1 MNIAIANQK
10 GGTGKT
16 TTAVNLAGYL
26 SSWGKMTLLIDMD
39 PQAHATLGLGFNPE
53 ATSAS
58 MYDVM
63 VDGEKL
69 SSVIRSTE
77 SDKLRVAM
85 ANIDLAGLEL
95 ALASEWDRIGILRRM
110 LMEETEYDFII
121 MDCPPTLGLLTVNSL
136 VASDR
141 VIAPVQTQFY
151 ALRGLKLLVDTI
163 EKVQKLHPRSA
174 KLHLLP
180 TMYDG
185 RQVADR
191 DVLQVIKERFDKSLF
206 REGDEFIAIPKNIR
220 LSEASSSGQPI
231 HLYDPM
237 CPGAKSYEIVAKEV
251 TKWLSEEY
259 SSGD

>member
-1 MNIAIANQK
+1 MNIAVANQK

-26 SSWGKMTLLIDMD
+26 SSWGKMILLIDMD

-53 ATSAS
+53 ANSAS

-63 VDGEKL
+63 IGGERL
-69 SSVIRSTE
+69 SSIIRSTE

-95 ALASEWDRIGILRRM
+95 ALANEWDRIGILRRM
-110 LMEETEYDFII
+110 LSEETEYDYII

-136 VASDR
+136 VASNR

-151 ALRGLKLLVDTI
+151 ALRGLKLLVETV
-163 EKVQKLHPRSA
+163 EKVQKLHPGSA
-174 KLHLLP
+174 RLHLLP

-191 DVLQVIKERFDKSLF
+191 DVLRVMKERFNDSLF
-206 REGDEFIAIPKNIR
+206 KEGDEFIAIPKNIR
-220 LSEASSSGQPI
+220 LSEASSAGQPI
-231 HLYDPM
+231 NLYDPS
-237 CPGAKSYEIVAKEV
+237 CPGARSYESVAKEV
-251 TKWLSEEY
+251 IKWLDEGY
-259 SSGD
+259 KNAD

>member
-26 SSWGKMTLLIDMD
+26 SSWGNMTLLIDMD
-39 PQAHATLGLGFNPE
+39 PQAHATLGLGFDPE
-53 ATSAS
+53 ASSAS

-63 VDGEKL
+63 VDGKKF

-77 SDKLRVAM
+77 SDKLRVVM

-95 ALASEWDRIGILRRM
+95 ALANEWDRIGILRRM
-110 LMEETEYDFII
+110 LMKETEYDFIVI
-121 MDCPPTLGLLTVNSL
+121 DCPPTLGLLTVNSL

-163 EKVQKLHPRSA
+163 NKVQKLHPRSA

-185 RQVADR
+185 RQIADR
-191 DVLQVIKERFDKSLF
+191 DVLQVMRERFDERLF
-206 REGDEFIAIPKNIR
+206 GEGDAFIAIPKNIR
-220 LSEASSSGQPI
+220 LSEASSSGRPI
-231 HLYDPM
+231 HLYDPL
-237 CPGAKSYEIVAKEV
+237 CPGAKSYESVAKEV

-259 SSGD
+259 SNGD

>member
-1 MNIAIANQK
+1 MNIAVANQK

-39 PQAHATLGLGFNPE
+39 PQAHATLGLGFSPE
-53 ATSAS
+53 ENSAS

-63 VDGEKL
+63 VGGENL
-69 SSVIRSTE
+69 SSMVRSTE
-77 SDKLRVAM
+77 FDKLRIAM

-95 ALASEWDRIGILRRM
+95 ALANEWDRIGILRRM
-110 LMEETEYDFII
+110 LLEETEYDYII
-121 MDCPPTLGLLTVNSL
+121 IDCPPTLGLLTVNSL

-151 ALRGLKLLVDTI
+151 ALRGLKLLVETI
-163 EKVQKLHPRSA
+163 EKVQKLYPGSA

-185 RQVADR
+185 RQIADR
-191 DVLQVIKERFDKSLF
+191 DVLRVIKERFTNSLF
-206 REGDEFIAIPKNIR
+206 KQGDEFIAVPKNIR
-220 LSEASSSGQPI
+220 LSEASSAGEPI
-231 HLYDPM
+231 NFYDPL
-237 CPGAKSYEIVAKEV
+237 CPGGRSYELVAKEV
-251 TKWLSEEY
+251 IKWLNEGY
-259 SSGD
+259 KNAD

>member
-1 MNIAIANQK
+1 MKIAIANQK

-26 SSWGKMTLLIDMD
+26 SSWEKMTLLIDMD
-39 PQAHATLGLGFNPE
+39 PQAHATLGLGFSPE
-53 ATSAS
+53 ANTAS

-63 VDGEKL
+63 VGGEKL
-69 SSVIRSTE
+69 SSIVRTTQ
-77 SDKLRVAM
+77 SDKLRIAM

-95 ALASEWDRIGILRRM
+95 ALANEWDRIGIMRRI
-110 LMEETEYDFII
+110 LSEQTEYDYII

-151 ALRGLKLLVDTI
+151 ALRGLKLLGETI
-163 EKVQKLHPRSA
+163 EKVQKLHPGSA
-174 KLHLLP
+174 RLHLLP

-191 DVLQVIKERFDKSLF
+191 DVLRVMKERFSDSLLK
-206 REGDEFIAIPKNIR
+206 ESDDVITIPKNIR
-220 LSEASSSGQPI
+220 LSEASSAGQPI
-231 HLYDPM
+231 SEYDPM
-237 CPGAKSYEIVAKEV
+237 CPGAKSYESVAKEV
-251 TKWLSEEY
+251 MKWLSEEY
-259 SSGD
+259 NNGD